1 MVTTSG
7 KTFEHLG
14 RVVEV
19 THNSVRIA
27 IDGVAGCGS
36 CQAKSV
42 CAMGDAVEKDLVV
55 ENKDLALNLNDQVR
69 VILKQSQ
76 GMRAVTLGYVFPLI
90 ILLGVL
96 ISTVQVLGNEV
107 EAGLFSVGAVGI
119 YYLILRLFRKK
130 LEEKFVFI
138 VEKID

>member
-19 THNSVRIA
+19 THNSVRIT
-27 IDGVAGCGS
+27 IEGIAGCGS

-42 CAMGDAVEKDLVV
+42 CGMGDAVEKDIVV
-55 ENKDLALNLNDQVR
+55 ENTKLGLNLNDQVR
-69 VILKQSQ
+69 VVLQQSL
-76 GMRAVTLGYVFPLI
+76 GMRAVMFGYIFPLV

-96 ISTVQVLGNEV
+96 ISTFQIMGSEV
-107 EAGLFSVGAVGI
+107 KAGLWTIGAVAV
-119 YYLILRLFRKK
+119 YYLMLRIFRKK
-130 LEEKFVFI
+130 LEAKFVFT

>member
-1 MVTTSG
+1 MVRTSG

-27 IDGVAGCGS
+27 IEGVAGCGS

-42 CAMGDAVEKDLVV
+42 CAIGDAAEKDIVV
-55 ENKDLALNLNDQVR
+55 ENNELGLNLNDQVR
-69 VILKQSQ
+69 VVLLQSQ
-76 GMRAVTLGYVFPLI
+76 GMRAVTYGYIFPLL

-96 ISTVQVLGNEV
+96 ISTFQVFGNEV
-107 EAGLFSVGAVGI
+107 MAGLWSLGSVGV
-119 YYLILRLFRKK
+119 YYLMLSVFRKK
-130 LEEKFVFI
+130 IESKFVFK